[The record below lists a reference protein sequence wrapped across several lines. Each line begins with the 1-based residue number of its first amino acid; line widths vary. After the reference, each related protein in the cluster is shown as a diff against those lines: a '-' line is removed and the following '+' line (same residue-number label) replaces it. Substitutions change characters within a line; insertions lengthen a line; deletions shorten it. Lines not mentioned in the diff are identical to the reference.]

1 MSQVKLSGNASGSGS
16 VTIASPNTNSA
27 YTITLPAA
35 TGTFL
40 TTASAGTVL
49 QVVNA
54 TTTTVVTRTTTG
66 LVDTTLTATITPSAS
81 TSKVLVLIHQNGIRK
96 QGANTYMEFPLL
108 RGASILAYFAYA
120 QGYTGTTID
129 LQSGTI
135 SVCYLDSP
143 ATTSATTYKTQF
155 NNAPGGGTCSVQVN
169 NDVSTITLME
179 IAA

>member
-1 MSQVKLSGNASGSGS
+1 MTFVVDGTNGL
-16 VTIASPNTNSA
+16 TFPNS
-27 YTITLPAA
+27 
-35 TGTFL
+35 
-40 TTASAGTVL
+40 TTQASAGKVL
-49 QVVNA
+49 QVVAA
-54 TTTTVVTRTTTG
+54 TTTTTVTRTTTG

-120 QGYTGTTID
+120 QGYTGID
-129 LQSGTI
+129 SIVQSGTI
-135 SVCYLDSP
+135 SASYLDSP

-155 NNAPGGGTCSVQVN
+155 GNAPGGGTCSTQVN